1 MGLKHKTKILMVIRS
16 LKFWWWTEKACI
28 NVWDLLNSEP
38 WYDVSYFSFYKDKH
52 TYSHKWLEFCLW
64 KKSRFMI
71 IKIWYSFIWAI
82 KLKKFCSRNDIDI
95 IIAYMGSGILTTI
108 LSKIFGNKSQIYVY
122 IHRCLKDFPKW
133 ISYLLVFFSK
143 KYSYNFI
150 VLTEYE
156 KNYLTKYFNLSKNSV
171 SVIPNLI
178 DIKDIKNLSIEP
190 INTYQ
195 ELFQN
200 HKFTFITTGRLEN
213 IKNQQLMINTFNKIN
228 TQYPNTQLIILWEW
242 KNKGKLRKLANENVH
257 FLWNQENVFNFLHQS
272 DCFIL
277 TSKSESFSI
286 AILEAMICWLPVI
299 STKTQWPNEILDDN
313 KYWILVNHNEVS
325 LYNAMEKILLDKDL
339 RIEYRNRSEERVK
352 YYQKDEIMKKW
363 KKLLDE

>member
-1 MGLKHKTKILMVIRS
+1 
-16 LKFWWWTEKACI
+16 
-28 NVWDLLNSEP
+28 
-38 WYDVSYFSFYKDKH
+38 
-52 TYSHKWLEFCLW
+52 
-64 KKSRFMI
+64 
-71 IKIWYSFIWAI
+71 
-82 KLKKFCSRNDIDI
+82 
-95 IIAYMGSGILTTI
+95 MGSGILTTI

-171 SVIPNLI
+171 SVIPNFI

-228 TQYPNTQLIILWEW
+228 TQYPNTQLIIL
-242 KNKGKLRKLANENVH
+242 
-257 FLWNQENVFNFLHQS
+257 
-272 DCFIL
+272 
-277 TSKSESFSI
+277 
-286 AILEAMICWLPVI
+286 
-299 STKTQWPNEILDDN
+299 
-313 KYWILVNHNEVS
+313 
-325 LYNAMEKILLDKDL
+325 
-339 RIEYRNRSEERVK
+339 
-352 YYQKDEIMKKW
+352 
-363 KKLLDE
+363 